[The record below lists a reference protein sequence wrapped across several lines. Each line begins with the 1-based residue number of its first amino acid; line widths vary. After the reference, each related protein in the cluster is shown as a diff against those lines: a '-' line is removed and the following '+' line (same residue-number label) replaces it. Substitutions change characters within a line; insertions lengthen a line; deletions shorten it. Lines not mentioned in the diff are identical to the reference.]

1 MEIFRIIVGLV
12 MLGIVF
18 SLGSAL
24 FHLMTDKGDSKKMVR
39 ALTLRVALSVGL
51 FLALMAA
58 WAAGLRYGT
67 LTWGAWKAWS
77 EGDQDLALQVLQQ
90 AASACPL
97 PLPTWRWSLCG

>member
-39 ALTLRVALSVGL
+39 ALTLRVALSAGL

-58 WAAGLRYGT
+58 WAAGLI
-67 LTWGAWKAWS
+67 
-77 EGDQDLALQVLQQ
+77 Q
-90 AASACPL
+90 PL
-97 PLPTWRWSLCG
+97 GSGR

>member
-1 MEIFRIIVGLV
+1 LKRHGSILAAVEIFRIIVGLV

-51 FLALMAA
+51 FLALMGA
-58 WAAGLRYGT
+58 WAAGLIQP
-67 LTWGAWKAWS
+67 LGA
-77 EGDQDLALQVLQQ
+77 G
-90 AASACPL
+90 
-97 PLPTWRWSLCG
+97 R

>member
-24 FHLMTDKGDSKKMVR
+24 FHLMTDKGDSKGMVR

-58 WAAGLRYGT
+58 WAAGLIQP
-67 LTWGAWKAWS
+67 LGA
-77 EGDQDLALQVLQQ
+77 G
-90 AASACPL
+90 
-97 PLPTWRWSLCG
+97 R